1 MAPLTADLLYI
12 DAPTGLAG
20 DMLLAGLLD
29 CGLDQE
35 ELIRDLRKLDLGPWS
50 LQTTPLTQ
58 QGLAARQVE
67 IVYPP
72 QHQHR
77 HLQDIQALIRQA
89 DLPKAGAE
97 LALKT
102 FRLLAEA
109 EAAAHGC
116 GVEAVH
122 FHEVGAVDSI
132 LDICG
137 VSLGLCRLGV
147 ERVYCSPLPWSRG
160 WVDCTHGR
168 LPVPAPAVARLLTGL
183 QVQGTELEGELI
195 TPTGAALLRAAAV
208 QQTPPPAF
216 QVVATGCGAGHR
228 QLPVPNAVR
237 LTLGRSG
244 EADPCRD
251 EVEVLRTNIDDSPG
265 ETLGALWEQAFGAG
279 ALDLCYVPLLMKKG
293 RPAWQIQMI
302 VPAGQGDRFA
312 AMLFAETGAIGCRI
326 TRERRVKAERR
337 LETVETAF
345 GPILV
350 KVSGENLAP
359 EADSVQAAA
368 QRSARPFKLV
378 YAAALAEAW
387 RVFQNE
393 VRL

>member
-29 CGLDQE
+29 SGLDRE
-35 ELIRDLRKLDLGPWS
+35 ELIRDLRKLELGPWT
-50 LQTTPLTQ
+50 LQATPLSQ
-58 QGLAARQVE
+58 QGLTAMQVD
-67 IVYPP
+67 IDYPP

-77 HLQDIQALIRQA
+77 HLQDIQDLILEA
-89 DLPKAGAE
+89 GLPQDGTE

-116 GVEAVH
+116 GVEEVH

-137 VSLGLCRLGV
+137 VCLALCRIGV
-147 ERVYCSPLPWSRG
+147 KRVYGSPLPLSRG
-160 WVDCTHGR
+160 WVDCAHGR

-183 QVQGTELEGELI
+183 QVQGTELEGELV
-195 TPTGAALLRAAAV
+195 TPTGAALLRAVDV

-216 QVVATGCGAGHR
+216 CMVATGRGAGHR
-228 QLPVPNAVR
+228 SLPVPNAVH

-244 EADPCRD
+244 EPDPCRD
-251 EVEVLRTNIDDSPG
+251 VVEVIRTNMDDSPG
-265 ETLGALWEQAFGAG
+265 EILAALWEPAFAAG

-293 RPAWQIQMI
+293 RPAWQLQMI

-312 AMLFAETGAIGCRI
+312 AMIFAETGAIGCRI
-326 TRERRVKAERR
+326 TRERRIKVERR

-345 GPILV
+345 GPVQV
-350 KVSGENLAP
+350 KISGRNLAP
-359 EADSVQAAA
+359 EADSVQEVAAESG
-368 QRSARPFKLV
+368 QPFKIV
-378 YAAALAEAW
+378 YAAALSAAW
-387 RVFQNE
+387 QTLQTME
-393 VRL
+393 